1 MDASYKTIWFS
12 LYYDNRQILL
22 LIIVILYHIYSNIL
36 FTKYVKFLLCF
47 NKINVII
54 YLTYAYLNKQIFIN
68 GDIDAADLTMFF
80 LYVNFLV
87 SPITKLSN
95 TVETTQNA
103 WSGFERFYNT

>member
-54 YLTYAYLNKQIFIN
+54 YLTYAYSNKQKLLQFACFVKQITISLYQKP
-68 GDIDAADLTMFF
+68 IKQIYDAAVT
-80 LYVNFLV
+80 V
-87 SPITKLSN
+87 SAFATFRASEYALR
-95 TVETTQNA
+95 T
-103 WSGFERFYNT
+103 